1 MGYIVCALSQRGHSL
16 VSSSRGFSAAPSR
29 DPLLHL
35 PAKMKTIQLEL
46 DESVLELADQLL
58 AQQELPEEPQVVSLF
73 DGEDPPSLHDLFDV
87 SLPVGFPDYSEDV
100 ELIFPSAVVDQV
112 ELENSS
118 SQEEFRCETPV
129 VGVDLFSSESETQRA
144 LFSSEEV
151 DLTCAESMI
160 STSPESSVGSPEE
173 AEPEAGPSSRWGP
186 LEPGDSPRPCRACTY
201 HKIESG
207 DPLLKCSLC
216 YMQETYH
223 QVYSKLISS
232 FLFLLE
238 RLCVCL
244 RAESEY
250 FSCIF

>member
-129 VGVDLFSSESETQRA
+129 V
-144 LFSSEEV
+144 EV
-151 DLTCAESMI
+151 DLTCGESMI

-173 AEPEAGPSSRWGP
+173 VEPEAGPSSRWGP

-223 QVYSKLISS
+223 QVYSKSISS
-232 FLFLLE
+232 F
-238 RLCVCL
+238 
-244 RAESEY
+244 Y
-250 FSCIF
+250 FSA